1 MNGKARR
8 SQVTGGNT
16 ECGKAEK
23 EDFLWNAKRNPRG
36 KKGSIAAET
45 QGQKGQV

>member
-1 MNGKARR
+1 MDGKARS

-16 ECGKAEK
+16 KRGKAEK
-23 EDFLWNAKRNPRG
+23 EDFLCNAKRNPRE
-36 KKGSIAAET
+36 KKGSTAAET